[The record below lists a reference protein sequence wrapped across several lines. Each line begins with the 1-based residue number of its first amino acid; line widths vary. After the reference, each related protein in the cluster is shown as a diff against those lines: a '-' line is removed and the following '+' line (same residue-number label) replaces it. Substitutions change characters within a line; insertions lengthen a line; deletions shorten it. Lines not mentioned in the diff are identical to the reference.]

1 MIQGDSKKHI
11 LTRRDP
17 VLASIVQ
24 AQATAHKTLHL
35 SKVLW
40 HQRKLLLNQHNAS
53 PGFFVIL
60 FLKVVFCTKKITL
73 NTTMKNSNN
82 GLSDFLFFPML

>member
-53 PGFFVIL
+53 PGFFCHFIFESCVL
-60 FLKVVFCTKKITL
+60 YKKNYLKHHHEKQ
-73 NTTMKNSNN
+73 
-82 GLSDFLFFPML
+82 